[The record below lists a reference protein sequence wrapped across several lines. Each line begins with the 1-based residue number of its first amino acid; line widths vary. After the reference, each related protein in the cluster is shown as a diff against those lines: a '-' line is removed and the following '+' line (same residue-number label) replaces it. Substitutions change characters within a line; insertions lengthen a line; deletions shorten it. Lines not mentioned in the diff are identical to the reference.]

1 MFNWF
6 LRRRSRL
13 VGKYHAFL
21 GCLPCVVEVIHRFWE
36 KYLESQLF
44 LSFFFFSPLIVK
56 WEVSLEKKSG
66 IFLMKLNDKMKKI
79 SDDHNMSWPW
89 PSMQQSVLSS
99 LGVIQPP
106 GHHFLAQGI
115 EISIF
120 PMTGVPGWFW
130 AVNGKG
136 RPPPRQRVFCW
147 FLAGY
152 YAMHSFHSLC
162 FALGFNSHPR
172 VSTGVPCSI

>member
-1 MFNWF
+1 MSS
-6 LRRRSRL
+6 LCSRSYSQVL
-13 VGKYHAFL
+13 GKIFRIAIIPL
-21 GCLPCVVEVIHRFWE
+21 
-36 KYLESQLF
+36 
-44 LSFFFFSPLIVK
+44 FFFFSPLIVK

-136 RPPPRQRVFCW
+136 RPPPRQRVSCW

-152 YAMHSFHSLC
+152 YAMYT
-162 FALGFNSHPR
+162 
-172 VSTGVPCSI
+172 VSTAYALLWGSIPTPGSALESPAPSNH